1 MATHRAAR
9 ASQARTVMR
18 VSRRQQ
24 PRSFRSTDRQVE
36 SDYRKTEETKMRKLI
51 TMSAIAALM
60 VTGAVA
66 QGHSRSQAAGSPGAA
81 PSNAQAGTPGAS
93 RGRDQG
99 KHRHQGRRRW

>member
-9 ASQARTVMR
+9 ASRPRTVMR
-18 VSRRQQ
+18 VSRQQQ
-24 PRSFRSTDRQVE
+24 PISFRSTDRQVE

-81 PSNAQAGTPGAS
+81 HSNAPAGIPAAS
-93 RGRDQG
+93 RDRDHG
-99 KHRHQGRRRW
+99 KQRDRKSVV